1 MKGTIRQLCKP
12 ALTVCLL
19 LAISAT
25 AMAQRQRVTVN
36 ARGATVGEVIQSLK
50 QQTGLDFFF
59 SNAQVDVNRSVT
71 IEMANAELDAITAGV
86 HAFTQLTAYSGGEL
100 LRRWPARNG
109 RIRL

>member
-12 ALTVCLL
+12 ALAICLL

-25 AMAQRQRVTVN
+25 AMAQRQRVTVD

-71 IEMANAELDAITAGV
+71 IEMANAELDAVIGRLFGTGFVAEYDGNV
-86 HAFTQLTAYSGGEL
+86 VII
-100 LRRWPARNG
+100 RPAAQQHYV
-109 RIRL
+109 